1 MASDTCCQDAG
12 LFICET
18 FPLWLLLFAG
28 NILSRVHVLFY
39 SPWPIYYPLNANWHS
54 STAQQKWSLILFY
67 STRFIRPIY
76 CLKVHWKFDLV
87 LVAERDSGRT
97 LSSAADAPYDGPY
110 NSLPLLDLEF
120 LYLQM
125 TPLGLCYWSP
135 CCFMLLKVPGI
146 SSWVPTL
153 CLTLNLGFICEGSSA
168 PELSSYRP
176 LSQTPAPK
184 LEFCCCKMYIQ
195 MNISL
200 VSSVLVP
207 NWILYHR
214 IEVMIARLI
223 SSDIDGS
230 FFFFFYF

>member
-120 LYLQM
+120 QYLQM

-135 CCFMLLKVPGI
+135 CCFMLLKECLVSLPESQPFASLWI
-146 SSWVPTL
+146 LASYVRALLPQNFHHIDL
-153 CLTLNLGFICEGSSA
+153 CPRPQLPNWSSA
-168 PELSSYRP
+168 AVKCIS
-176 LSQTPAPK
+176 K
-184 LEFCCCKMYIQ
+184 W
-195 MNISL
+195 ISL
-200 VSSVLVP
+200 WWVQFWFLTGYST
-207 NWILYHR
+207 
-214 IEVMIARLI
+214 IELRWWLP
-223 SSDIDGS
+223 GS
-230 FFFFFYF
+230 FHQT